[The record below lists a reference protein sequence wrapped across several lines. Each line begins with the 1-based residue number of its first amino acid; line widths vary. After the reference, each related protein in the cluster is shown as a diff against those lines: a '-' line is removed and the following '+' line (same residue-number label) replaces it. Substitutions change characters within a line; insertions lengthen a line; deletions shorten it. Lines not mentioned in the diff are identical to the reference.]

1 MARVVFGM
9 TIEYNKISIFVYI
22 YRLNL
27 TQLLGSEPTTHL
39 DHTPPRRELNA

>member
-9 TIEYNKISIFVYI
+9 TIEYNNIAIFVYI

-27 TQLLGSEPTTHL
+27 TQLIDSKPTTHP
-39 DHTPPRRELNA
+39 DRTPLRRELYA